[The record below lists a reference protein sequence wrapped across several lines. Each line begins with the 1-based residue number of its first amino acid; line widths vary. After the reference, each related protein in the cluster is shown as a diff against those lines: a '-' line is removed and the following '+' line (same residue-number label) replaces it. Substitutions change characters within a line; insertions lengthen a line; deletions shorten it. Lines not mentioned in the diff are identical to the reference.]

1 MCPVA
6 HSRGMKYDIRPATR
20 ADVSNIY
27 GMIKELACHE
37 HKAEQVK
44 TSLEDLERHGFCQNP
59 VFHCLVAEVPDER
72 REEAKTAGYA
82 LYYYT
87 YSTWSGPSLYLEDLY
102 VKPDYRGM
110 GIGKQLLANVAKVGR
125 DNSCVHLQLTVSEGN
140 ASARAFYDA
149 NGGQDLT
156 GKEGWHMIRFSR
168 EDFKNLA
175 SEAM

>member
-1 MCPVA
+1 
-6 HSRGMKYDIRPATR
+6 MKYDIRPATR

-44 TSLEDLERHGFCQNP
+44 TSLE
-59 VFHCLVAEVPDER
+59 
-72 REEAKTAGYA
+72 EAKTAGYA

-102 VKPDYRGM
+102 VKPDYRGNDAALRACEQLQPLQSSDSLSGM

-175 SEAM
+175 SEAV